1 MEEAGEASGR
11 PNVGRASLVAASSFM
26 ALVVV
31 ALIVGHDEKR
41 RVDLAGEVGKWSEG
55 LVSEGHGIVED
66 GGREG
71 DKTLQDFRDGLGS
84 GIREDE
90 EARRIIGGAAGAVGT
105 WWRIGGSGGS
115 QQAEKPE
122 SDSFKYAN
130 EANSIITEAS
140 NSYQMKLK
148 TAESLLKKYAG
159 KSSQTLSSSSAPTV
173 KGLYTPYHIDENA
186 WKDLN
191 ASTDA
196 DAPGAVARLKDEF
209 EHSIFGI
216 GSPKKSSV
224 SSLPSPL
231 DIISA
236 ALGASSGPG
245 QSGQAGGGGQSR
257 GGGNAG
263 ASSQSQVGG
272 SGDSGNGGSDGN
284 GGKSS
289 EQKKNSADT
298 DPNAWW
304 NDCYLLPELCPHY
317 PLSSAPDWYLAKLQA
332 MNASAAGTPSGS
344 QGFSSPSISAKN
356 VSSVVAISDDVD
368 NGATGKGEKIIIDT
382 SADDFFVGPRNH

>member
-1 MEEAGEASGR
+1 MDAT
-11 PNVGRASLVAASSFM
+11 
-26 ALVVV
+26 
-31 ALIVGHDEKR
+31 D
-41 RVDLAGEVGKWSEG
+41 VGKN
-55 LVSEGHGIVED
+55 
-66 GGREG
+66 
-71 DKTLQDFRDGLGS
+71 K
-84 GIREDE
+84 
-90 EARRIIGGAAGAVGT
+90 
-105 WWRIGGSGGS
+105 
-115 QQAEKPE
+115 
-122 SDSFKYAN
+122 
-130 EANSIITEAS
+130 
-140 NSYQMKLK
+140 K

-159 KSSQTLSSSSAPTV
+159 KSSQTLSSSSAPTGYLMRCCAIELFKRVTV

-272 SGDSGNGGSDGN
+272 SGDSGNGGSGEFA
-284 GGKSS
+284 S
-289 EQKKNSADT
+289 
-298 DPNAWW
+298 
-304 NDCYLLPELCPHY
+304 C
-317 PLSSAPDWYLAKLQA
+317 WYLGCLMLVKTEMEGRAVSRRRTQLTRTPTPG
-332 MNASAAGTPSGS
+332 GTT
-344 QGFSSPSISAKN
+344 ATCCR
-356 VSSVVAISDDVD
+356 SSVRTTPCRV
-368 NGATGKGEKIIIDT
+368 
-382 SADDFFVGPRNH
+382 